1 MNYMKIDMNYIGFL
15 LMNDNDLD
23 FLLLIFEIFVVLP
36 LIIRVI
42 YRRKYKLINNLK
54 FFDNCIE
61 LLLNW
66 YETLV
71 FGIQTLILYVIIP
84 KLYYVILLYVI
95 TMTCIY
101 TTLCKNIMSYIH
113 IV

>member
-15 LMNDNDLD
+15 LMNDNDSD

-54 FFDNCIE
+54 LF
-61 LLLNW
+61 
-66 YETLV
+66 
-71 FGIQTLILYVIIP
+71 
-84 KLYYVILLYVI
+84 
-95 TMTCIY
+95 
-101 TTLCKNIMSYIH
+101 
-113 IV
+113 